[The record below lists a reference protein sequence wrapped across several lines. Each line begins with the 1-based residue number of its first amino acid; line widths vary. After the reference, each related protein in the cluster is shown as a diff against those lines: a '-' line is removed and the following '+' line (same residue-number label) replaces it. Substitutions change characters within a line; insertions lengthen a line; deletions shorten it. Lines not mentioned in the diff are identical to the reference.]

1 MDILQKEQ
9 KLLKLEEEL
18 RSLDDETA
26 IKEISDKI
34 KTYKQHM
41 MSKLM
46 AWDRVLLARHAKRP
60 GTKEVINA
68 IFEDFIELSG
78 DRLYEDDKAIIGG
91 VAFFDDQP
99 LTIIGQR
106 KGKNTEDNIKNN
118 FGMPHPEGY
127 RKALRLMKQ
136 AEKFNR
142 PIVTFIDTPGAFPGV
157 GAESRGQAMAIANNL
172 YEMSDLKVPLIAFVL
187 GEGGSGGALAIGVGN
202 RVFMMENSIYSI
214 LSPEGYASILW
225 KDAKKAKEASEVM
238 KLTSYDLYD
247 FGIIDGI
254 IKEPIGG
261 AHHDPMKMFEAIHQT
276 LRETLLELNHM
287 SRFEIATER
296 YNKFRKMGFLQRF
309 NYENLQEVVK

>member
-26 IKEISDKI
+26 IQEISDKI

-41 MSKLM
+41 MSKLTS
-46 AWDRVLLARHAKRP
+46 WDRVLLARHVKRP
-60 GTKEVINA
+60 GTQDVINYL
-68 IFEDFIELSG
+68 FEDFIELSG
-78 DRLYEDDKAIIGG
+78 DRLYEDDQAIIGG
-91 VAFFDDQP
+91 LALFEDQP

-142 PIVTFIDTPGAFPGV
+142 PIITFIDTPGAFPGI

-172 YEMSDLKVPLIAFVL
+172 YEMSDLKVPLIAFIL

-238 KLTSYDLYD
+238 KLTSYDLKE

-254 IKEPIGG
+254 IQEPIGG
-261 AHHDPMKMFEAIHQT
+261 AHHEPIKMYEAIYRTLRDT
-276 LRETLLELNHM
+276 LRELNDM
-287 SRFEIATER
+287 SRFELATER
-296 YNKFRKMGFLQRF
+296 YNKYRKMGFLQRF

>member
-26 IKEISDKI
+26 IQEISDKI

-41 MSKLM
+41 MSKLTS
-46 AWDRVLLARHAKRP
+46 WDRVLLARHVKRP
-60 GTKEVINA
+60 GTQDVINYL
-68 IFEDFIELSG
+68 FEDFIELSG
-78 DRLYEDDKAIIGG
+78 DRLYEDDQAIIGG
-91 VAFFDDQP
+91 LALFEDQP

-142 PIVTFIDTPGAFPGV
+142 PIITFIDTPGAFPGI

-172 YEMSDLKVPLIAFVL
+172 YEMSDLKVPLIAFIL

-225 KDAKKAKEASEVM
+225 KDAKKAQEASEVM
-238 KLTSYDLYD
+238 KLTSYDLKE

-254 IKEPIGG
+254 IQEPIGG
-261 AHHDPMKMFEAIHQT
+261 AHHEPIKMYEAIYRTLRDT
-276 LRETLLELNHM
+276 LRELNDM
-287 SRFEIATER
+287 SRFELATER
-296 YNKFRKMGFLQRF
+296 YNKYRKMGFLQRF